1 MQESILQWKINV
13 NKLIKKKKKKKNDK
27 TDPCW
32 QIYVSFQDQTG

>member
-13 NKLIKKKKKKKNDK
+13 NKLILKKKKKNDK